1 MSRSGPRGRGLPCRR
16 TVSHRCWSV
25 KKIITFGR
33 SRVKLPGSGYQ
44 AFTEMLHFCNLKAGR
59 NV

>member
-1 MSRSGPRGRGLPCRR
+1 
-16 TVSHRCWSV
+16 VSYRCWSV

-33 SRVKLPGSGYQ
+33 SRVELPGSGYQ

>member
-1 MSRSGPRGRGLPCRR
+1 MSRSGSRGRGLPCRP

-33 SRVKLPGSGYQ
+33 SRVELPGSGYQ
-44 AFTEMLHFCNLKAGR
+44 AFTEMLHSCNPKAGR